1 MRLLPRRSL
10 FLRLFGGFIGV
21 MLGVWLGVLGLDM
34 YETRHGNRF
43 YAEAQAQGY
52 VQHMLVSLYTMADR
66 PDDIRAT
73 MDRFEEKRLEMCKSR
88 DWYPPIT
95 KVQVWRH
102 GKLLYSRGVE
112 HPDPVPEV
120 TPGQGRSKPMEG
132 AWVGWIQNDGD
143 TGITVQLVQE
153 VVGSWMF
160 TLSSMGY
167 YLLPLLVCIPVML
180 IPAGFMVWSGLRPL
194 NEVRSQI
201 ERRSAADLSPLPDA
215 RYKELRPIVA
225 AVNQLMQRLADRLAR
240 EKEFLIDAAHELKTP
255 LAVVQLNADAL
266 ATAREPSRMDEAR
279 QGLVNGVARATHTV
293 HQLLALER
301 SGGDA
306 QADALKPMDL
316 VELVRDRLAVMA
328 EIAHRRGIEI
338 ELRADEAC
346 VLPLHRESAASLIDN
361 LVDNAVKYS
370 PDGSTVVVSVTEG
383 SGGPCVTVTDQGPG
397 IPPHLRARAFE
408 RFFRLPD
415 QDQTGS
421 GLGLSIAERAAQ
433 RNRASIR
440 LDEGPGGIGL
450 RATVGWVKRSGPT
463 RWSSQ

>member
-10 FLRLFGGFIGV
+10 FLRLFGGFLFV
-21 MLGVWLGVLGLDM
+21 MSVVWLGVLGLDV
-34 YETRHGNRF
+34 YETQHGRRDL
-43 YAEAQAQGY
+43 AQSEIQSY
-52 VQHMLVSLYTMADR
+52 SQHLLAALYTVADR
-66 PDDIRAT
+66 PDQIRT
-73 MDRFEEKRLEMCKSR
+73 TLKRFDQKRLEVFKAR
-88 DWYPPIT
+88 DWYAPALQ
-95 KVQVWRH
+95 VQVWRN
-102 GKLLYSRGVE
+102 GTLLYSQGVAQ
-112 HPDPVPEV
+112 PEPMPHV
-120 TPGQGRSKPMEG
+120 EPGQGRPKPMPG
-132 AWVGWIQNDGD
+132 ALAGWVQNDAE
-143 TGITVQLVQE
+143 TGLTVQLVQE

-167 YLLPLLVCIPVML
+167 YLLPLLVCIPILV

-201 ERRSAADLSPLPDA
+201 ERRSAADLSPLPEA
-215 RYKELRPIVA
+215 RYKELKPIVA
-225 AVNQLMQRLADRLAR
+225 AVNQLMQRLAERLAR
-240 EKEFLIDAAHELKTP
+240 EKEFLVDAAHELKTP

-266 ATAREPSRMDEAR
+266 ATARDPSRLDEAR
-279 QGLVNGVARATHTV
+279 QGLLNGVARATHTV

-306 QADALKPMDL
+306 QADALKPLDL

-338 ELRADEAC
+338 ELHANEAC

-370 PDGSTVVVSVTEG
+370 PDGSTVVVSVVDEVT
-383 SGGPCVTVTDQGPG
+383 GPSITVIDQGPG
-397 IPPHLRARAFE
+397 IPQHLRARAFE

-421 GLGLSIAERAAQ
+421 GLGLSIAERAAA

-440 LDEGPGGIGL
+440 LDDGPGGVGL
-450 RATVGWVKRSGPT
+450 QAIVQWRLLRGLGV
-463 RWSSQ
+463 